1 MNMKQGIAVCLTLI
15 GFCGQTQAAMP
26 VIDIAAVR
34 SLAQQV
40 SAWREQLNAMQMQLA
55 QLQQTRAA
63 LTGRRGMERLLP
75 VPLTVRNYLPE
86 DWSGLESAARG
97 SARSGAGLAAS
108 VSAQVDSNAIL
119 SSTDLRRLPP
129 TIVAQMENSRRS
141 IALEQAVAQAAY
153 ARSSARFSELGAL
166 LNGIAS
172 AVDEKAI
179 ADLHGRIGVEQAML
193 DNEQI
198 KLAALSQIAAADRS
212 AREQQLREAVTS
224 NHGSFTTRFQPAMPV
239 P

>member
-1 MNMKQGIAVCLTLI
+1 MNTKQGFAI
-15 GFCGQTQAAMP
+15 GLALFGIYGMADAAMP

-40 SAWREQLNAMQMQLA
+40 SAWHEQLSAMQMQLA

-75 VPLTVRNYLPE
+75 VPLTARNYLPE
-86 DWSGLESAARG
+86 DWPRLASAARG
-97 SARSGAGLAAS
+97 SRAGLGS
-108 VSAQVDSNAIL
+108 DVNAQVDANAIL
-119 SSTDLRRLPP
+119 SSAELRRLPP
-129 TIVAQMENSRRS
+129 QIVAQLEQHRRS

-153 ARSSARFSELGAL
+153 ARSSGRFSELGSL
-166 LNGIAS
+166 LNGIAT

-198 KLAALSQIAAADRS
+198 KLAALSQIAVADRN
-212 AREQQLREAVTS
+212 AREQQLREAVTA
-224 NHGSFTTRFQPAMPV
+224 NHGSFATRFQPTMPV